1 MTSEGGALM
10 RRAWT
15 TTCALAALCL
25 ALALTGCNEQAT
37 TGGSGGDG
45 DDGGAKITLG
55 FSAWPGW
62 FPWQVAADQGLF
74 TKNGVD
80 VEVKYFEN
88 YTDSLNALSTGN
100 IDANSQT
107 LNDTISSVAGGAK
120 ETIVLVNDNSTGN
133 DQIIA
138 REGIADV
145 GDLKGKTVAAEEGT
159 VDHYLLLLALQRAGL
174 EPSDIKFTPLAT
186 DAAAAAFVA
195 GRVDAVG
202 VFAPFTTTALERKGS
217 KAIATSADFP
227 GAIPDHLVVNPDLVK
242 DRPNDVQALV
252 KTWFDTIEWIRANRD
267 QAVSIMAERAGVSPA
282 DYNTYDAGTTIFTLE
297 DNLEAFT
304 PGSTDAHLD
313 YQARKISDFLLETKL
328 IDTKPDLEG
337 LLNDQFVKA
346 IR

>member
-1 MTSEGGALM
+1 M
-10 RRAWT
+10 RRART
-15 TTCALAALCL
+15 TGGMLAALCL
-25 ALALTGCNEQAT
+25 VLALAGCNEQAT
-37 TGGSGGDG
+37 TGGAGGGGGDTRG
-45 DDGGAKITLG
+45 KITLG

-74 TKNGVD
+74 AKNGVD

-120 ETIVLVNDNSTGN
+120 ERIVLVNDNSTGN

-138 REGIADV
+138 REGIASV
-145 GDLKGKTVAAEEGT
+145 ADLKGKTVAAEEGT
-159 VDHYLLLLALQRAGL
+159 VDHYLLLLALQKAGL
-174 EPSDIKFTPLAT
+174 GPADVKFTPLAT

-202 VFAPFTTTALERKGS
+202 VFAPFTTTALERQGS
-217 KAIATSADFP
+217 KAIATSKDFP
-227 GAIPDHLVVNPDLVK
+227 GAIPDHLVVNPSLIQ
-242 DRPNDVQALV
+242 DRPDDVQALV
-252 KTWFDTIEWIRANRD
+252 KTWFDTVDWIRTNRD
-267 QAVSIMAERAGVSPA
+267 QAIAIMAKRAGVSPT
-282 DYNTYDAGTTIFTLE
+282 DYATYNAGTTIFTLE
-297 DNLEAFT
+297 NNLEAFT

-313 YQARKISDFLLETKL
+313 YQGRKITDFLLQTKL

-337 LLNDQFVKA
+337 LLDDQFVKA
-346 IR
+346 IK

>member
-1 MTSEGGALM
+1 MTPEGGAHM

-15 TTCALAALCL
+15 ITRALAALCL

-45 DDGGAKITLG
+45 GDARAKITLG

-74 TKNGVD
+74 AKNGVD

-107 LNDTISSVAGGAK
+107 LNDTVSSVAGGAK
-120 ETIVLVNDNSTGN
+120 QTIVLVNDNSTGN

-138 REGIADV
+138 REGIASV
-145 GDLKGKTVAAEEGT
+145 ADLKGKTVAAEEGT
-159 VDHYLLLLALQRAGL
+159 VDHYLLLLALQKAGL
-174 EPSDIKFTPLAT
+174 GPSDIKFTPLAT

-217 KAIATSADFP
+217 RAIATSEDFP
-227 GAIPDHLVVNPDLVK
+227 GAIPDHLVVDPSLVK
-242 DRPNDVQALV
+242 DRPDDVQALV
-252 KTWFDTIEWIRANRD
+252 KTWFETVDWIRANRE
-267 QAVSIMAERAGVSPA
+267 QAVAIMAERAGVSAA
-282 DYNTYDAGTTIFTLE
+282 DYATYDAGTTIFTLQE
-297 DNLEAFT
+297 NLEAFT
-304 PGSTDAHLD
+304 PGTTDAHLD
-313 YQARKISDFLLETKL
+313 YQARKISDFLLQTKL

-337 LLNDQFVKA
+337 LLDDQFVKA
-346 IR
+346 MQ

>member
-1 MTSEGGALM
+1 M

-15 TTCALAALCL
+15 TTRVLAALCL
-25 ALALTGCNEQAT
+25 ALALAGCNEQAT
-37 TGGSGGDG
+37 TGGSGGGGG
-45 DDGGAKITLG
+45 DAGGKITLG

-74 TKNGVD
+74 AKNGVD

-138 REGIADV
+138 REGITSVA
-145 GDLKGKTVAAEEGT
+145 DLKGKAVAAEEGT
-159 VDHYLLLLALQRAGL
+159 VDHYLLLLALEKAGL
-174 EPSDIKFTPLAT
+174 GPSDIKFTPLAT

-202 VFAPFTTTALERKGS
+202 VFAPFTTTALEREGS
-217 KAIATSADFP
+217 RAIATSEDFP
-227 GAIPDHLVVNPDLVK
+227 GAIPDHLVVNPSLIK
-242 DRPNDVQALV
+242 DRPDDVQAMV
-252 KTWFDTIEWIRANRD
+252 KTWFDTVDWIRANRD
-267 QAVSIMAERAGVSPA
+267 QAVAIMAERAGVSPA
-282 DYNTYDAGTTIFTLE
+282 DYATYDAGTSIFTLE
-297 DNLEAFT
+297 QNLEAFA

-313 YQARKISDFLLETKL
+313 YQAKKISDFLLQTKL
-328 IDTKPDLEG
+328 IDTEPDLEG
-337 LLNDQFVKA
+337 LLDDQFVKA
-346 IR
+346 TQ

>member
-1 MTSEGGALM
+1 M

-15 TTCALAALCL
+15 TTRVLAALCL
-25 ALALTGCNEQAT
+25 ALALAGCNQQAT
-37 TGGSGGDG
+37 NGGSGGGGG
-45 DDGGAKITLG
+45 DTGEKITLG

-74 TKNGVD
+74 AKNGVD

-120 ETIVLVNDNSTGN
+120 ETIVLTNDNSTGN

-138 REGIADV
+138 GEGIAGV
-145 GDLKGKTVAAEEGT
+145 ADLKGKTVAAEEGT
-159 VDHYLLLLALQRAGL
+159 VDHYLLLLALQKAGL
-174 EPSDIKFTPLAT
+174 GPDDVKFTPLAT

-217 KAIATSADFP
+217 RAIATSADFP
-227 GAIPDHLVVNPDLVK
+227 GAIPDHLVVNPSLVK
-242 DRPNDVQALV
+242 DRPDDVQALV
-252 KTWFDTIEWIRANRD
+252 KTWFDTVEWIGANRE
-267 QAVSIMAERAGVSPA
+267 QAVAIMAERAGVSPA
-282 DYNTYDAGTTIFTLE
+282 DYATYDAGTTIFTLE
-297 DNLEAFT
+297 QNREAFA
-304 PGSTDAHLD
+304 PGTTDAHLD
-313 YQARKISDFLLETKL
+313 YQARKISDFLLQTGL
-328 IDTKPDLEG
+328 IDDAPDLEG
-337 LLNDQFVKA
+337 LLDDQFVKA
-346 IR
+346 MQ